1 MDFTNP
7 EFFIQTGAL
16 GILAYGS
23 MRMFSLFSNM
33 NETLKDMTLL
43 LGELLG
49 KRKAAKSGKA
59 RA

>member
-7 EFFIQTGAL
+7 EFLVQTGAL

-23 MRMFSLFSNM
+23 MRMFSLFSDM
-33 NETLKDMTLL
+33 NETLKGMTLL

-49 KRKAAKSGKA
+49 KKRMTKNGKA